1 LALCFFGFGTRD
13 GRPGTIR
20 ACRFT
25 QGVANV
31 PGARSI
37 EGFGYSS
44 FDYQGEIMIFKYVI
58 AVIRPDILKE
68 VEVRLG
74 PYVRGMMV
82 TKVMGSGG
90 YTNFMAR
97 DLQTEHVKI
106 EIFAEEST
114 VDAVVR
120 TIMETAHSDIPGAG
134 VVAVLPMERFLHV
147 RTGSEVFPN
156 DSHE

>member
-1 LALCFFGFGTRD
+1 
-13 GRPGTIR
+13 
-20 ACRFT
+20 
-25 QGVANV
+25 
-31 PGARSI
+31 
-37 EGFGYSS
+37 
-44 FDYQGEIMIFKYVI
+44 MIFKYVI
-58 AVIRPDILKE
+58 AVIRPDVLKE

-74 PYVRGMMV
+74 PNVRGMMV

-114 VDAVVR
+114 VDAIVR

-134 VVAVLPMERFLHV
+134 IVAVLPMERFLHV
-147 RTGSEVFPN
+147 RTGSDAFPN
-156 DSHE
+156 DSNE